1 MASGRADGCHPAAA
15 AQPARVF
22 VPAAAVRNDGG
33 QDVVW
38 LVVDGRAVRRPIE
51 AGPVMAD
58 EREVRS
64 GLQGGE
70 TLILDPPQDLVD
82 GDRVTVSDTNE

>member
-1 MASGRADGCHPAAA
+1 M
-15 AQPARVF
+15 F

-33 QDVVW
+33 EDVVW
-38 LVVDGRAVRRPIE
+38 VVVDGRATRRAIE

-58 EREVRS
+58 EREVRG

-70 TLILDPPQDLVD
+70 TLILDPPAGLAD
-82 GDRVTVSDTNE
+82 GDRVRVPENTER